1 MTDRLD
7 EIRARAEAATPG
19 EWIGSS
25 TPSGRKYGVI
35 SIRELT
41 GEAYPI
47 AVLSG
52 KYARRRHPDTQ
63 FLAHAPT
70 DIDYLL
76 AEVER
81 LQRVVNTVPD
91 LLDWMKRY
99 RGGDPALD
107 PEEYWIRSEDTANAL
122 AALTEGGES

>member
-1 MTDRLD
+1 MFARLTQECD
-7 EIRARAEAATPG
+7 DCYTLRAQLLRACTYHEGWLDGHG
-19 EWIGSS
+19 ERD
-25 TPSGRKYGVI
+25 P
-35 SIRELT
+35 
-41 GEAYPI
+41 
-47 AVLSG
+47 
-52 KYARRRHPDTQ
+52 
-63 FLAHAPT
+63 